1 MGRHQTIEK
10 GNIPLTSQKL
20 KDKDGIR
27 VGPSRRADAIADYLH
42 TVQWKAETLPPEKN
56 RGKILNNTLDF
67 NTSAFTIDEL
77 NFAIRKANNNKAAG
91 PDEVTA
97 ELFKFLNPQN
107 RTCVLNVI
115 NEWWSS
121 ETLPA
126 EQLRAR
132 VVTIFK
138 KGDTQNIA
146 NYRPVSLL
154 NAIYKLYAAMIRK
167 RLADIIDPHI
177 SKTQFGF
184 RAHRSTTHALFV
196 ARRLQDIGEQS
207 GANVVLALLDWEKAF
222 DKVAHA
228 RMLEALERLNLPQK
242 FLRVI
247 GSLYNN
253 PSFQVKHE
261 TTMSEYR
268 TQNAGIRQG
277 CPLSPFLFILVM
289 TVLFS

>member
-1 MGRHQTIEK
+1 MTAYTRLIKKEAKKDKKKFLLEQMKDTLPVRDQWAGIKMLKKKHTP
-10 GNIPLTSQKL
+10 NFTKL
-20 KDKDGIR
+20 KDKDGLR
-27 VGPSRRADAIADYLH
+27 VGPSRRAEAIADYLH
-42 TVQWKAETLPPEKN
+42 TVQWKAEALPPEKG
-56 RGKILNNTLDF
+56 RGKILNDNLGF
-67 NTSAFTIDEL
+67 NTSDFTLDEL

-91 PDEVTA
+91 PDEITA

-107 RTCVLNVI
+107 RTCVLDII

-121 ETLPA
+121 ETIPA

-132 VVTIFK
+132 VVTNFK

-146 NYRPVSLL
+146 NYRQISLL
-154 NAIYKLYAAMIRK
+154 NAFYKLFAAMIRK
-167 RLADIIDPHI
+167 RLADIVDPHI
-177 SKTQFGF
+177 SNTQFGF

-207 GANVVLALLDWEKAF
+207 GDNVVLTLLDWEKAF
-222 DKVAHA
+222 DKVAHN

-253 PSFQVKHE
+253 PSFQVKH
-261 TTMSEYR
+261 
-268 TQNAGIRQG
+268 
-277 CPLSPFLFILVM
+277 
-289 TVLFS
+289 